1 MVYLQRPF
9 LRYYNVRLFKYLLI
23 SALMLVA
30 AACGHHEPD
39 GGKTRTDGDVKRAIL
54 VYAVN
59 NSSLAY
65 DFKDDYNEML
75 TALSA
80 VDNSDCRLLVYY
92 TESDSECGIYEAV
105 KSKGKGNAAAK
116 QGEYEFVKRKS
127 YRRDVPS
134 THPDRIADVIDY
146 ALTLFPNAAYD
157 LIFWGHGMSWRP
169 DFSDHQLNSPLKPK
183 GYGGEYNP
191 TGSQLDWTSISEL
204 ANAVPDHKFQTIWFD
219 CCYMTGIEVV
229 YQFRNK
235 CSTFVGYP
243 TEVWQD
249 GMQYDEVL
257 PYLLRDTPD
266 VVGGAMAFYTHYAS
280 DQEPVTVAVID
291 MSKIEPLAD
300 AARVSVKSG
309 DLRPSE
315 SELLNYSRSRNWPF
329 YDFRQ
334 FFSLTASLNGD
345 DAAAAKVE
353 NVVTDAVVYS
363 AAFGTN
369 FNMRPWDVSLI
380 SGLSTHYYK
389 ATDSK
394 EEKYYRTLDWYKR
407 VYE

>member
-1 MVYLQRPF
+1 
-9 LRYYNVRLFKYLLI
+9 
-23 SALMLVA
+23 MLVA

-191 TGSQLDWTSISEL
+191 NGSTLDWTSISEL

-219 CCYMTGIEVV
+219 
-229 YQFRNK
+229 F
-235 CSTFVGYP
+235 ST
-243 TEVWQD
+243 
-249 GMQYDEVL
+249 
-257 PYLLRDTPD
+257 
-266 VVGGAMAFYTHYAS
+266 
-280 DQEPVTVAVID
+280 
-291 MSKIEPLAD
+291 
-300 AARVSVKSG
+300 AA
-309 DLRPSE
+309 P
-315 SELLNYSRSRNWPF
+315 
-329 YDFRQ
+329 
-334 FFSLTASLNGD
+334 
-345 DAAAAKVE
+345 
-353 NVVTDAVVYS
+353 
-363 AAFGTN
+363 
-369 FNMRPWDVSLI
+369 
-380 SGLSTHYYK
+380 
-389 ATDSK
+389 
-394 EEKYYRTLDWYKR
+394 
-407 VYE
+407 

>member
-1 MVYLQRPF
+1 M
-9 LRYYNVRLFKYLLI
+9 RLFKHLLF
-23 SALMLVA
+23 ATLLVIA
-30 AACGHHEPD
+30 TACGHHEPD
-39 GGKTRTDGDVKRAIL
+39 GGKTPDARDVKRAIL

-65 DFKDDYNEML
+65 DFKDDYREML
-75 TALSA
+75 TALSS
-80 VDNSDCRLLVYY
+80 VDNPDCRLLVYY

-105 KSKGKGNAAAK
+105 KSKVNAASK

-169 DFSDHQLNSPLKPK
+169 DFSDHQLNAPIKPK

-191 TGSQLDWTSISEL
+191 TGSKLDWTSISEL
-204 ANAVPDHKFQTIWFD
+204 AKAVPDHKFQTIWFD

-229 YQFRNK
+229 YQFRDK

-266 VVGGAMAFYTHYAS
+266 VVGGAKAFYAHYAANQ
-280 DQEPVTVAVID
+280 DPVTVAVID
-291 MSKIEPLAD
+291 MSKIEPLAES
-300 AARVSVKSG
+300 ARIALKTGES
-309 DLRPSE
+309 RPSE
-315 SELLNYSRSRNWPF
+315 SVLLNYSRSRNWPF

-345 DAAAAKVE
+345 TSAAANLESAVA
-353 NVVTDAVVYS
+353 DAVVYS
-363 AAFGTN
+363 AAFGKN
-369 FNMRPWDVSLI
+369 FNQHQWDVTLI